1 MNDKKINTV
10 LIIDDHP
17 LFRKGVIELLNS
29 QPDFE
34 VIGEA
39 ASGEEGV
46 GMAVELNPD
55 IVLTDL
61 NMKGMGGINVV
72 KAIRN
77 TELQSFNIILT
88 VSDTEENLLTALRSG
103 ADGYLLKDTEP
114 EMIIDKLRSSLK
126 GEIVVDESLT
136 RLVTNTLR
144 DTKRWVPNDQ
154 NILSERETEII
165 KLILRGMS
173 NKLIARELGITE
185 GTVKV
190 HVKNL
195 LRKLN
200 LKSRL
205 EAALWAIEHGFTD
218 QNT

>member
-46 GMAVELNPD
+46 SMAVELNPD